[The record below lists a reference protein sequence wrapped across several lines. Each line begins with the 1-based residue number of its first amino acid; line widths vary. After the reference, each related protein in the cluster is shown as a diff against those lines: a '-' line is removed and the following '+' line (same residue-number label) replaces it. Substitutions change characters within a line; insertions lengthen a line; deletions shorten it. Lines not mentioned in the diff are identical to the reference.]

1 MKLILFGAN
10 EIAKDFITN
19 TNYNIAYVVDNDI
32 NKQGKGIFNLEGVKI
47 ADIFNPTK
55 ICSESKGNF
64 YVLIMVKTEKYAR
77 EIMEQL
83 DSVGLVRKENY
94 DWFFESVYNEN
105 YYEWDYRY
113 RKTIIDRNGKIF
125 PSILHLGLS
134 DICNIKCRYCG
145 FHGMKNLNK
154 KRGHFMTMEQAKIIA
169 LQAKKIT
176 SLKTLYITHDG
187 EDFLNENWFNIVSY
201 IFQETDIKNFVL
213 YTNGM
218 LLNENNINK
227 ISKINAE
234 KITVVISI
242 DGESKEEN
250 DEIRKGS
257 QYEIIKKN
265 IKYARKTLNDEKYV
279 FMINNNHMLYENEVR
294 QQNYVI
300 SKFQLEVPQ
309 FLLDD
314 FTIEENIPVI
324 SYPTM
329 YLLSDKEGFPE
340 YKGCKYIKVKKS
352 NRIAG
357 CFNPFEQISINAVGD
372 ILFCGCSVM
381 QESIGNICK
390 DDILD
395 VWQNNSKI
403 QEARDL
409 IKNQR
414 ITPKLCENCSSKIS
428 GDFYLVCKEELG
440 K

>member
-1 MKLILFGAN
+1 MKIILFGAN
-10 EIAKDFITN
+10 EISNDFIIN
-19 TNYNIAYVVDNDI
+19 TNHNIAYVVDNDI
-32 NKQGKGIFNLEGVKI
+32 NKQGRGIFNQDGRKI
-47 ADIFNPTK
+47 ADIFSPQK
-55 ICSESKGNF
+55 ICSELKGNF
-64 YVLIMVKTEKYAR
+64 YVLIMVKTEKYVK
-77 EIMEQL
+77 EIMNQL
-83 DSVGLVRKENY
+83 NSMGLIRKENY
-94 DWFFESVYNEN
+94 DLFFESIYSEN

-134 DICNIKCRYCG
+134 DVCNIKCRYCG

-154 KRGHFMTMEQAKIIA
+154 KRGHFMTMELAKIIA
-169 LQAKKIT
+169 SQAKNIE

-187 EDFLNENWFNIVSY
+187 EDFLNENWFEIVSH
-201 IFQETDIKNFVL
+201 ILQETSIKNFTL

-218 LLNENNINK
+218 LLNESNINK

-234 KITVVISI
+234 KVTIVISI

-250 DEIRKGS
+250 DAIRKGS
-257 QYEIIKKN
+257 NYDIIKDN
-265 IKYARKTLNDEKYV
+265 IKNARKFLDNEKHT
-279 FMINNNHMLYENEVR
+279 FIINNNRMLYENEVIK
-294 QQNYVI
+294 QNYVI
-300 SKFQLEVPQ
+300 SKFQLEAPS
-309 FLLDD
+309 FLLKD
-314 FTIEENIPVI
+314 FTKEENISII

-352 NRIAG
+352 NRISG

-390 DDILD
+390 DNILET
-395 VWQNNSKI
+395 WQNSIEI
-403 QEARDL
+403 QEAREL

-414 ITPKLCENCSSKIS
+414 ITPKQCEYCSSKIT
-428 GDFYLVCKEELG
+428 GDFYLVCKEEVG